1 MKLLKDTF
9 LFEYYDKGSNLR
21 ERMSVYSPVL
31 DNLPKDLMFDDIRTI
46 QKRYN
51 YPIKNKVIDDLNKN
65 RIVPILNKERIK
77 IPTAIPAYLYNDRG
91 NVVAIVNFSNYVS
104 KTQDGLLHGD
114 TRQIFACLQTG
125 SILLGCFEKWN
136 TITANQEVCKLGTL
150 MYTKMFTKVLDK
162 MFAVNIDSI
171 KSDKVKFIAARFF
184 VTTLLGKPFTDSTM
198 NLCLS
203 VCNSTTKAT
212 MMSFSDSLNEEAFTR
227 LDKVIELIAE
237 NIDGCSALTIRTFL
251 DSFMR
256 MYGTSAI
263 FALEYL
269 PYFFHMVFS
278 VAVGAHLN
286 SEFVI
291 EGLLGKDIDKLYN
304 AVSNI
309 LRTSAS
315 PSRPMLAGYREGTNL
330 TDDLL
335 LIEDVELTEEEMEFL
350 NL

>member
-9 LFEYYDKGSNLR
+9 LFEFYNKSTNLR
-21 ERMSVYSPVL
+21 ERMSVYSPIL
-31 DNLPKDLMFDDIRTI
+31 DNLPKELLQDDIRTI

-51 YPIKNKVIDDLNKN
+51 YPIKNRVIDDLNKN
-65 RIVPILNKERIK
+65 RLVPILNKERVK

-91 NVVAIVNFSNYVS
+91 NVVAIVNFSNYLS
-104 KTQDGLLHGD
+104 KTQDNIIHGD

-125 SILLGCFEKWN
+125 SILLGCYEKWN
-136 TITANQEVCKLGTL
+136 TLVSNQEICKLGTL
-150 MYTKMFTKVLDK
+150 MYTKIFTKVLDK
-162 MFAVNIDSI
+162 LFAVNIDSI
-171 KSDKVKFIAARFF
+171 KSDKIKFIAARFF

-203 VCNSTTKAT
+203 VCSNTTKNT
-212 MMSFSDSLNEEAFTR
+212 IISFSDTLKEESFER
-227 LDKVIELIAE
+227 LDKVIELISE
-237 NIDGCSALTIRTFL
+237 NIEGCSALNVRTFL
-251 DSFMR
+251 ESFMR
-256 MYGTSAI
+256 MYGTSSI

-286 SEFVI
+286 SEFII

-309 LRTSAS
+309 LRNTTSS
-315 PSRPMLAGYREGTNL
+315 SLMGYREDTKLDNNEN
-330 TDDLL
+330 L
-335 LIEDVELTEEEMEFL
+335 LIENVELTDEELEMLEL
-350 NL
+350 